1 MRNRFACAALLIG
14 LAGACT
20 SLLGDDFVIQNGAAG
35 AGGLGGST
43 ASSGGSGGAG
53 GTGGAGVPPGCGDG
67 VHQPGELC
75 LEQSTPLASGFRAS
89 RLAVAR
95 LDADVRF
102 DLVALDSAGSIR
114 AFLGKA
120 DGSMQ
125 TKAPIDRGVDG
136 DRTDIVL

>member
-1 MRNRFACAALLIG
+1 
-14 LAGACT
+14 
-20 SLLGDDFVIQNGAAG
+20 
-35 AGGLGGST
+35 
-43 ASSGGSGGAG
+43 G
-53 GTGGAGVPPGCGDG
+53 GTGAAMMPPGCGDG

-102 DLVALDSAGSIR
+102 DLVARDSAGSIR

-136 DRTDIVL
+136 DRTDIVLGDLDGDGNQDIVLVEADVRIEAGGGDGAGSFTEFGDTTPED